1 MLNNTYT
8 TVSGDTWDIVAY
20 KAYGNEMYMDTLIKL
35 QYPKYR
41 VTSGCTDTYNFP
53 AGVVLTLPEIELT
66 VSESLPPWKQGVTVS
81 E

>member
-8 TVSGDTWDIVAY
+8 TVSGVTWDIVAY
-20 KAYGNEMYMDTLIKL
+20 KAYGNEMYMDTLIKANIE
-35 QYPKYR
+35 YKDIYI
-41 VTSGCTDTYNFP
+41 FP

>member
-20 KAYGNEMYMDTLIKL
+20 KVYGNEMYMDTLIKANIE
-35 QYPKYR
+35 YK
-41 VTSGCTDTYNFP
+41 DTYIFP
-53 AGVVLTLPEIELT
+53 AGVVLTLPEIEFT

>member
-8 TVSGDTWDIVAY
+8 TVSWDTWDIVAY
-20 KAYGNEMYMDTLIKL
+20 KAYGNEMYMDTLIKANIE
-35 QYPKYR
+35 YK
-41 VTSGCTDTYNFP
+41 DTYIFP

-66 VSESLPPWKQGVTVS
+66 VSESLPPWKQGVMVS

>member
-20 KAYGNEMYMDTLIKL
+20 KAYGNEMYMDTLIKANIE
-35 QYPKYR
+35 YK
-41 VTSGCTDTYNFP
+41 DTYIFP
-53 AGVVLTLPEIELT
+53 AGVVLTLSEIELT

>member
-20 KAYGNEMYMDTLIKL
+20 KVYGNEMYMDTLIKANIE
-35 QYPKYR
+35 YK
-41 VTSGCTDTYNFP
+41 DTYIFP
-53 AGVVLTLPEIELT
+53 AGVVLNLPEIELT

>member
-20 KAYGNEMYMDTLIKL
+20 KAYGNEMYMDTLIKANIE
-35 QYPKYR
+35 YK
-41 VTSGCTDTYNFP
+41 DTYIFP
-53 AGVVLTLPEIELT
+53 AGVVLTLSEIELT
-66 VSESLPPWKQGVTVS
+66 VSESLPPWKQGVMVS

>member
-1 MLNNTYT
+1 MLNDTYT

-20 KAYGNEMYMDTLIKL
+20 KAYGNEMYMDTLIKANIE
-35 QYPKYR
+35 YK
-41 VTSGCTDTYNFP
+41 DTYIFP

-66 VSESLPPWKQGVTVS
+66 ASEYLPPWNQGATVS

>member
-20 KAYGNEMYMDTLIKL
+20 KAYGNEMYMYTLIKANIE
-35 QYPKYR
+35 YK
-41 VTSGCTDTYNFP
+41 DTYIFP

>member
-20 KAYGNEMYMDTLIKL
+20 KVYGNEMYMDTLIKANIE
-35 QYPKYR
+35 YK
-41 VTSGCTDTYNFP
+41 DTYIFP
-53 AGVVLTLPEIELT
+53 AGVALTLPEIELT

>member
-20 KAYGNEMYMDTLIKL
+20 KAFGNEMYMNTLIKANIE
-35 QYPKYR
+35 YK
-41 VTSGCTDTYNFP
+41 DTYIFP

>member
-20 KAYGNEMYMDTLIKL
+20 KAYGNEMYMDTLIKANIE
-35 QYPKYR
+35 YK
-41 VTSGCTDTYNFP
+41 DTYIFP

-66 VSESLPPWKQGVTVS
+66 VSESMPTWKQGVTVS

>member
-20 KAYGNEMYMDTLIKL
+20 KVYGNEMYMDTLIKANIE
-35 QYPKYR
+35 YKDNYI
-41 VTSGCTDTYNFP
+41 FP

>member
-8 TVSGDTWDIVAY
+8 TVSGDTWDIVAN
-20 KAYGNEMYMDTLIKL
+20 KAYGNEMYMDTLIKANIE
-35 QYPKYR
+35 YK
-41 VTSGCTDTYNFP
+41 DTYIFP

>member
-20 KAYGNEMYMDTLIKL
+20 KVYSNEMYMDTLIKANIE
-35 QYPKYR
+35 YK
-41 VTSGCTDTYNFP
+41 DTYIFP

>member
-20 KAYGNEMYMDTLIKL
+20 KAYGNEMYMDTLIKANIE
-35 QYPKYR
+35 YK
-41 VTSGCTDTYNFP
+41 DTYIL

-66 VSESLPPWKQGVTVS
+66 VSESLPPWKRG
-81 E
+81 

>member
-8 TVSGDTWDIVAY
+8 TVSVDTWDIVAY
-20 KAYGNEMYMDTLIKL
+20 KAYGNEMYMDTLIKANIE
-35 QYPKYR
+35 YK
-41 VTSGCTDTYNFP
+41 DTYIFP

>member
-20 KAYGNEMYMDTLIKL
+20 KAYGNEMYMDTLIKAIIE
-35 QYPKYR
+35 YK
-41 VTSGCTDTYNFP
+41 DTYIFP

>member
-20 KAYGNEMYMDTLIKL
+20 KAYGNEMYMDTLIKANIE
-35 QYPKYR
+35 YK
-41 VTSGCTDTYNFP
+41 DTYTFS